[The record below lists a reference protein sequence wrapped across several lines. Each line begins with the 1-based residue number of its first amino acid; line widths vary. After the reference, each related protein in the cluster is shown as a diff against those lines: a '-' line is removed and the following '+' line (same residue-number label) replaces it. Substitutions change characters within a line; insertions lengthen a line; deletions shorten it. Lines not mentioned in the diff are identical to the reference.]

1 MGIIAGEEVGGVALL
16 VVQEKLSFSFKDE
29 GQSMILIS

>member
-1 MGIIAGEEVGGVALL
+1 MDIIAGEEVGGVDLW

-29 GQSMILIS
+29 GHSIILIS